1 MKSRLLSGFVAAAVL
16 VIGSGCAS
24 QSSAALDRKEKEAPL
39 AEAPLGS
46 RIKKRNNTAPIS
58 GAHRED
64 LEQSRAQA
72 GAVSSAIVN
81 RN

>member
-1 MKSRLLSGFVAAAVL
+1 MKFRILAVLAAVAASVM
-16 VIGSGCAS
+16 GSGCAS

-46 RIKKRNNTAPIS
+46 RIKKRNNSAPVS
-58 GAHRED
+58 GTHREN
-64 LEQSRAQA
+64 LEQARAQA